1 MKVNKS
7 NSKHISILSL
17 TSGEFF
23 GEDDI
28 LNNSLRTYRVI
39 CYSNKG
45 KFFFLKIFFFIN
57 FRLIIDDEKKYFLKQ
72 NMRAQ

>member
-1 MKVNKS
+1 MKVNKC
-7 NSKHISILSL
+7 NSKNISILSL

-28 LNNSLRTYRVI
+28 LNNCLRTYSVI

-45 KFFFLKIFFFIN
+45 KFFFFFIN
-57 FRLIIDDEKKYFLKQ
+57 FRLIIDDEKKYFLEQ
-72 NMRAQ
+72 NMRA

>member
-7 NSKHISILSL
+7 NSKHMSILSL

-28 LNNSLRTYRVI
+28 LNNSLRTYSVI
-39 CYSNKG
+39 CYSKKG
-45 KFFFLKIFFFIN
+45 DIFFLIN
-57 FRLIIDDEKKYFLKQ
+57 FRLIIDDEKKYFFE
-72 NMRAQ
+72 

>member
-45 KFFFLKIFFFIN
+45 KFFF
-57 FRLIIDDEKKYFLKQ
+57 
-72 NMRAQ
+72 

>member
-28 LNNSLRTYRVI
+28 LNNSLRTYCVI

-45 KFFFLKIFFFIN
+45 KFFF
-57 FRLIIDDEKKYFLKQ
+57 
-72 NMRAQ
+72 